1 MRNPLSALLAFL
13 LVALSPLSAQ
23 DGFKPL
29 FDGKTLAG
37 WDGNPELWS
46 VEDGALTGK
55 TKGPDHLAYNQ
66 FLVWNGVVKNFELR
80 AKIKCSASNS
90 GIQYRSKALPE
101 VGKWVVAGYQCD
113 IHANTPYNGM
123 VYDERGRGILVQNG
137 QSVIIDDKGD
147 KWLAAE
153 RDPVKVDFTEWQ
165 EYVIIAQG
173 NRLIHKVNGK
183 VTIELVDHD
192 AKDRE
197 LEGLL
202 AFQVHK
208 GPAMIVQIKDVM
220 LKELPE
226 VPLVTLDKSP
236 IPSDA
241 QRIVAP
247 GAGKKAPAK
256 NAPKAA
262 PAQGKAK
269 AKAPAKKASAPDAG
283 KEIGEN
289 KATPVSRIK
298 APAGFQVELLYSVP
312 GAEKGSWVALC
323 VDDKGRIYA
332 SDQYGDLYR
341 FPAPSAGQTLKAA
354 DIKKMPVNIR
364 AINGMTWAF
373 GALYAGVNDYEKKI
387 PSGFYRLS
395 DSDGDDQ
402 LDKVELLRDIQS
414 GGDHGVHKV
423 VVTPDQKGFYLIT
436 GNNSVRTETPA
447 TSPVAP
453 LWGDDHLLQRMPDGR
468 GHNRHVLA
476 PGGIVYRISKDGKT
490 FETFASGFRNI
501 YGGALNRAGDL
512 FTYDAD
518 MEYDFNTPWYRPT
531 RVNHVV
537 SGGEY
542 GWRNGAGKYPEFYP
556 DNLPATVNIGPGSPT
571 GIAFGYGAKFPAK
584 YQEALYIMDWSWGKI
599 YAIQLKPQ
607 GASYVGVKEDFIQ
620 GAPLPVTDLAIH
632 PQDGA
637 MYFAIGGRKVQS
649 GLYRVTYVGKEPTDV
664 VKPQPE
670 APSAEVIARNTLE
683 QFHGKQDPKAADAA
697 WPHLS
702 STDRW
707 LRFAARVVLEHQPH
721 AGWSER
727 AFAEKNATARLE
739 ALLALARQAAPCPYH
754 TAKAAKPDPR
764 TGIAPTIAEPTAEQ
778 AALRDRLLA
787 ALRADDFAK
796 LTQEQKLL
804 NLRIAQIVLHR
815 YGKPDDAGI
824 AAVTRYYDAAYPAAN
839 FELNWLLTE
848 TLSFLQSPTLA
859 AKAMAVVA
867 DAGSQ
872 EPEMEIMRSLRM
884 LKAGWTPELREK
896 QLNWFV
902 KAASYRG
909 GSSFGKF
916 IEFIRNDS
924 LATFSPEELTRHE
937 KLVALAKNPPIKSAY
952 ENVGAI
958 FAGRTPKNWTLE
970 ELSAATRTGMKG
982 RDYEN
987 GRKIFGAAACF
998 ACHRYGNAGGMN
1010 GPDLTGAGGRY
1021 SPHDLLDQIINPSKE
1036 INEQF
1041 APVVVTKQDGTTVTG
1056 VIVNLNGDTVQI
1068 NTDLSDPD
1076 QRVGFDRKQ
1085 VTNIEVSKVS
1095 PMPPMLL
1102 NMLTQEEILD
1112 LLAFTL
1118 SGGDKENPAF
1128 KK

>member
-1 MRNPLSALLAFL
+1 MRAATSGAVLDSTA
-13 LVALSPLSAQ
+13 
-23 DGFKPL
+23 
-29 FDGKTLAG
+29 KTA
-37 WDGNPELWS
+37 
-46 VEDGALTGK
+46 
-55 TKGPDHLAYNQ
+55 
-66 FLVWNGVVKNFELR
+66 
-80 AKIKCSASNS
+80 
-90 GIQYRSKALPE
+90 PE
-101 VGKWVVAGYQCD
+101 V
-113 IHANTPYNGM
+113 
-123 VYDERGRGILVQNG
+123 
-137 QSVIIDDKGD
+137 
-147 KWLAAE
+147 AA
-153 RDPVKVDFTEWQ
+153 R
-165 EYVIIAQG
+165 
-173 NRLIHKVNGK
+173 
-183 VTIELVDHD
+183 
-192 AKDRE
+192 
-197 LEGLL
+197 
-202 AFQVHK
+202 
-208 GPAMIVQIKDVM
+208 
-220 LKELPE
+220 
-226 VPLVTLDKSP
+226 
-236 IPSDA
+236 
-241 QRIVAP
+241 
-247 GAGKKAPAK
+247 KA
-256 NAPKAA
+256 
-262 PAQGKAK
+262 
-269 AKAPAKKASAPDAG
+269 
-283 KEIGEN
+283 
-289 KATPVSRIK
+289 
-298 APAGFQVELLYSVP
+298 
-312 GAEKGSWVALC
+312 
-323 VDDKGRIYA
+323 
-332 SDQYGDLYR
+332 
-341 FPAPSAGQTLKAA
+341 
-354 DIKKMPVNIR
+354 
-364 AINGMTWAF
+364 
-373 GALYAGVNDYEKKI
+373 
-387 PSGFYRLS
+387 
-395 DSDGDDQ
+395 
-402 LDKVELLRDIQS
+402 
-414 GGDHGVHKV
+414 
-423 VVTPDQKGFYLIT
+423 
-436 GNNSVRTETPA
+436 
-447 TSPVAP
+447 
-453 LWGDDHLLQRMPDGR
+453 
-468 GHNRHVLA
+468 
-476 PGGIVYRISKDGKT
+476 
-490 FETFASGFRNI
+490 
-501 YGGALNRAGDL
+501 
-512 FTYDAD
+512 
-518 MEYDFNTPWYRPT
+518 
-531 RVNHVV
+531 
-537 SGGEY
+537 
-542 GWRNGAGKYPEFYP
+542 
-556 DNLPATVNIGPGSPT
+556 
-571 GIAFGYGAKFPAK
+571 
-584 YQEALYIMDWSWGKI
+584 
-599 YAIQLKPQ
+599 
-607 GASYVGVKEDFIQ
+607 
-620 GAPLPVTDLAIH
+620 
-632 PQDGA
+632 
-637 MYFAIGGRKVQS
+637 
-649 GLYRVTYVGKEPTDV
+649 
-664 VKPQPE
+664 
-670 APSAEVIARNTLE
+670 LE
-683 QFHGKQDPKAADAA
+683 QFHGKQDTKAADVA

-702 STDRW
+702 SSDRW

-764 TGIAPTIAEPTAEQ
+764 TGIAPTTAEPTAEQ

-787 ALRADDFAK
+787 ALRADDFTK

-824 AAVTRYYDAAYPAAN
+824 DAVTRYYDAAYPAAN

-924 LATFSPEELTRHE
+924 LATFSPEELTRHD

-987 GRKIFGAAACF
+987 GRKMFGAAACF

-1085 VTNIEVSKVS
+1085 VKSIEVSKVS

-1102 NMLTQEEILD
+1102 SMLTQEEVLD
-1112 LLAFTL
+1112 LVAFVL

>member
-1 MRNPLSALLAFL
+1 LLA
-13 LVALSPLSAQ
+13 ALSPLCAQ
-23 DGFKPL
+23 EGFKPL

-46 VEDGALTGK
+46 VEDGAITGK

-66 FLVWNGVVKNFELR
+66 FLIWRGGVVKNFELR

-90 GIQYRSKALPE
+90 GIQYRSKELAE
-101 VGKWVVAGYQCD
+101 AGKWVVGGYQCD
-113 IHANTPYNGM
+113 VHANAPYNGM
-123 VYDERGRGILVQNG
+123 VYEERGRGILVQNG
-137 QSVIIDDKGD
+137 QSVVIDDKGD

-153 RDPVKVDFTEWQ
+153 RDAVKVDFTEWH

-173 NRLIHKVNGK
+173 NHLIHKVDGK
-183 VTIELVDHD
+183 VTIDLVDHQE
-192 AKDRE
+192 KNRT

-208 GPAMIVQIKDVM
+208 GPAMIVQIKDVV
-220 LKELPE
+220 LKELPDS
-226 VPLVTLDKSP
+226 PLITLDKNP

-247 GAGKKAPAK
+247 AAKKAAPKAAAKAPAK
-256 NAPKAA
+256 
-262 PAQGKAK
+262 GK
-269 AKAPAKKASAPDAG
+269 AKAPAKKAPASDTG
-283 KEIGEN
+283 KAIGEN
-289 KATPVSRIK
+289 KATPVGRIK
-298 APAGFQVELLYSVP
+298 APAGFKVELLYSVP
-312 GAEKGSWVALC
+312 GAEQGSWVALC
-323 VDDKGRIYA
+323 TDDKGRIYA

-341 FPAPSAGQTLKAA
+341 FPAPAAGETLKAA
-354 DIKKMPVNIR
+354 DIKKLPVNIR

-402 LDKVELLRDIQS
+402 IDKVELLRDIQS

-423 VVTPDQKGFYLIT
+423 VVTPDQQGFYLIC
-436 GNNSVRTETPA
+436 GNNAVKTETPT

-453 LWGDDHLLQRMPDGR
+453 LWGDDHLLPRMPDGR

-542 GWRNGAGKYPEFYP
+542 GWRNGAGKYPEFYA

-584 YQEALYIMDWSWGKI
+584 YQEALFIMDWSWGKI
-599 YAIQLKPQ
+599 YAVHLNEK
-607 GASYVGVKEDFIQ
+607 GASYAGTKEDFIL
-620 GAPLPVTDLAIH
+620 GAPLPVTDLVIH
-632 PQDGA
+632 PGDGA

-649 GLYRVTYVGKEPTDV
+649 GLYRVTYVGKESTAP
-664 VKPQPE
+664 VKYDAP
-670 APSAEVIARNTLE
+670 APSAEVVARKTLE

-702 STDRW
+702 SSDRW
-707 LRFAARVVLEHQPH
+707 LRSAARVVLEHQPA
-721 AGWSER
+721 AGWAER
-727 AFAEKNATARLE
+727 AFAEKDATARLE
-739 ALLALARQAAPCPYH
+739 ALLALARQSAPCPYH
-754 TAKAAKPDPR
+754 TEKAAKPDPR
-764 TGIAPTIAEPTAEQ
+764 TGIAPTTAEPTPAQ

-787 ALRADDFAK
+787 TLRSMDFAK
-796 LTQEQKLL
+796 LTKSQKLTHARL
-804 NLRIAQIVLHR
+804 AQIVLHR
-815 YGKPDDAGI
+815 YGKPDAAGI
-824 AAVTRYYDAAYPAAN
+824 AAVTAQYDAAYPAAD
-839 FELNWLLTE
+839 FELNWILTE

-859 AKAMAVVA
+859 AKGMALVA

-872 EPEMEIMRSLRM
+872 EPEMEYMRSLRM
-884 LKAGWTPELREK
+884 LKAGWTPALREA

-924 LATFSPEELTRHE
+924 LATFTPEELARHE
-937 KLVALAKNPPIKSAY
+937 KLIALAKNPPVKSAY

-970 ELSAATRTGMKG
+970 ELSAAASTGMKG
-982 RDYEN
+982 RDFEN
-987 GRKIFGAAACF
+987 GRKMFGAAACF

-1041 APVVVTKQDGTTVTG
+1041 APVIVTKTDGTTVTG

-1085 VTNIEVSKVS
+1085 VKSIEVSKVS

-1102 NMLTQEEILD
+1102 SMLTKEEVLD
-1112 LLAFTL
+1112 LVAFVL
-1118 SGGDKENPAF
+1118 SGGDKENAAF